1 MSEIPDTIHPV
12 ILRFWDVHGYE
23 KANRKTHHWDKLST
37 TSFSNQSCSK
47 SKVNRPEVIFEI
59 KAMAA
64 KESEKDIAQQI
75 QEKFRNPQTKVDEV
89 IRLYDQWK
97 DYDKVS

>member
-1 MSEIPDTIHPV
+1 
-12 ILRFWDVHGYE
+12 
-23 KANRKTHHWDKLST
+23 
-37 TSFSNQSCSK
+37 
-47 SKVNRPEVIFEI
+47 
-59 KAMAA
+59 MAA

>member
-1 MSEIPDTIHPV
+1 
-12 ILRFWDVHGYE
+12 
-23 KANRKTHHWDKLST
+23 
-37 TSFSNQSCSK
+37 
-47 SKVNRPEVIFEI
+47 
-59 KAMAA
+59 MAA

-97 DYDKVS
+97 DYDKVSWYMPDSRKKRLRFKSLHIEEPF